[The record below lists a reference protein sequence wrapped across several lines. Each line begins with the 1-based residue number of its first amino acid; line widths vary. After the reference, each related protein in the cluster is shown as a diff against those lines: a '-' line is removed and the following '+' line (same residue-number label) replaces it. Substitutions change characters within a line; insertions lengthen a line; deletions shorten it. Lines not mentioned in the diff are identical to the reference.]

1 MNSEWISKPL
11 NERIIVKDYDVVF
24 DSVIFLILDLLN
36 NYQLLREIL
45 PKPKGKKK
53 EAPDYY

>member
-24 DSVIFLILDLLN
+24 DSVIFLILDFV
-36 NYQLLREIL
+36 I
-45 PKPKGKKK
+45 K
-53 EAPDYY
+53 